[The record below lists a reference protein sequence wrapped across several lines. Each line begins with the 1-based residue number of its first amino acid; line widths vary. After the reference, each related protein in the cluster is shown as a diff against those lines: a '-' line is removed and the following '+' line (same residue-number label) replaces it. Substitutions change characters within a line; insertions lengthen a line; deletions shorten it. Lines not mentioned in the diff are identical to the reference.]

1 MRTRAA
7 VLLGVAHAWHPAV
20 QGACTRQRRSRDAVV
35 WLGQRKH
42 SSYDASHGNTLNA
55 SLASVV
61 THYRAI
67 RAADVLIWH
76 EGDLSHSD
84 VDSPAE
90 VNVRFCRLA
99 PRTGWGRGRGQDRI
113 RPRETRWS
121 EGYMRMIRFY
131 AVTGWDTLRHL
142 GYEWWMRM
150 DDDSFFLSNID
161 YNVFDAMR
169 GGGYVYGFR
178 ALSRECD
185 RMFGAFVD
193 VYREDHG
200 LPPLLDDGTIFC
212 ERVPKHCSRDGR
224 PLRRQTRRAASRRRG
239 ARPEIR
245 WPRRFRA
252 RPYCEGP
259 GRVGFYNNWFVSSI
273 EWWTSE
279 PVSKFRRAFDA
290 SALIFS
296 HRHNDLIFQSA
307 AVRLLLARERWRRF
321 ADFSYQHHTVRDGRV
336 TWGGLETGYD
346 DPDAKRTVTDYLRRW
361 HAHNPVSS
369 KKCRVQ
375 LTRNDSRFYDVAY
388 VPHGRTRWG
397 VPAAPYCPKAGRA
410 PLW

>member
-61 THYRAI
+61 TYYRAI

-76 EGDLSHSD
+76 EGDLSRSD
-84 VDSPAE
+84 VDSPSE

-99 PRTGWGRGRGQDRI
+99 PRTGWGRGRGQERI

-224 PLRRQTRRAASRRRG
+224 PLRRQTRRAASRRQ
-239 ARPEIR
+239 
-245 WPRRFRA
+245 RA
-252 RPYCEGP
+252 
-259 GRVGFYNNWFVSSI
+259 
-273 EWWTSE
+273 T
-279 PVSKFRRAFDA
+279 
-290 SALIFS
+290 
-296 HRHNDLIFQSA
+296 
-307 AVRLLLARERWRRF
+307 
-321 ADFSYQHHTVRDGRV
+321 
-336 TWGGLETGYD
+336 
-346 DPDAKRTVTDYLRRW
+346 
-361 HAHNPVSS
+361 
-369 KKCRVQ
+369 
-375 LTRNDSRFYDVAY
+375 
-388 VPHGRTRWG
+388 
-397 VPAAPYCPKAGRA
+397 
-410 PLW
+410 